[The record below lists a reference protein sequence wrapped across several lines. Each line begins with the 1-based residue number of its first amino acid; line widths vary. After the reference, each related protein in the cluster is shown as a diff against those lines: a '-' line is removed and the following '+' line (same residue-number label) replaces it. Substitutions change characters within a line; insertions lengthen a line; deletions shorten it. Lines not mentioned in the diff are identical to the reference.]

1 MKVTADEAKSQIVQL
16 TSDFSSYVS
25 ANNEALVN
33 LENRMSNKLDE
44 AVSTLGSELRS
55 ELTTATG
62 ELDTKIGELQG
73 DLQEKYEALK
83 NQIGAITGDE
93 GTVGLID
100 EKDKRRKNQKVAE
113 LGTKV
118 ENLTTDLTALTG
130 RVTTVETEIG
140 EIYKQLAQTSAIIG
154 QCINVFNAELG
165 QLCAVLSAQLK
176 SIVFSPTEYYQ
187 GIEAI
192 GVFSFNYNA
201 LSVSAADK
209 TGDQKTDRPTTL
221 TQPETSVVPFVK
233 ASYHLNP
240 SNAAISTDKE
250 HFSYVVNNASYTRS
264 VGRNDISVDSVEL
277 DKEETGM
284 LNVYFSMKNANDIEK
299 IPAAGDGKVDVA
311 ALRYT
316 YSTENGDTLITSD
329 YAALKQYKITDF
341 AINKVTARGNM
352 EEKIENHLAAT
363 AAEAITSNNRLQIT
377 YENKDPYADSET
389 TGLDLNEWI
398 NVHYVVNDA
407 NTDQVWGDQEKINE
421 KEIQTGV

>member
-1 MKVTADEAKSQIVQL
+1 M
-16 TSDFSSYVS
+16 
-25 ANNEALVN
+25 
-33 LENRMSNKLDE
+33 
-44 AVSTLGSELRS
+44 
-55 ELTTATG
+55 
-62 ELDTKIGELQG
+62 
-73 DLQEKYEALK
+73 
-83 NQIGAITGDE
+83 
-93 GTVGLID
+93 
-100 EKDKRRKNQKVAE
+100 
-113 LGTKV
+113 
-118 ENLTTDLTALTG
+118 
-130 RVTTVETEIG
+130 
-140 EIYKQLAQTSAIIG
+140 
-154 QCINVFNAELG
+154 
-165 QLCAVLSAQLK
+165 LSAQLR

-187 GIEAI
+187 GFEAI

-250 HFSYVVNNASYTRS
+250 HFSYVVNDASYTRS

-299 IPAAGDGKVDVA
+299 LPVAGDGKVDVA

-363 AAEAITSNNRLQIT
+363 AAEALTSNNRLQIT

-421 KEIQTGV
+421 KKFKLVYVFLTCV

>member
-100 EKDKRRKNQKVAE
+100 EKINAVNQKVAE

-352 EEKIENHLAAT
+352 EE
-363 AAEAITSNNRLQIT
+363 
-377 YENKDPYADSET
+377 
-389 TGLDLNEWI
+389 
-398 NVHYVVNDA
+398 
-407 NTDQVWGDQEKINE
+407 
-421 KEIQTGV
+421 

>member
-1 MKVTADEAKSQIVQL
+1 M
-16 TSDFSSYVS
+16 
-25 ANNEALVN
+25 N

-100 EKDKRRKNQKVAE
+100 EKINAVNQKVAE

-130 RVTTVETEIG
+130 VETEIG

-209 TGDQKTDRPTTL
+209 TGNERRAVREGFLPLESFECGHQHGQGTFL
-221 TQPETSVVPFVK
+221 
-233 ASYHLNP
+233 
-240 SNAAISTDKE
+240 
-250 HFSYVVNNASYTRS
+250 
-264 VGRNDISVDSVEL
+264 
-277 DKEETGM
+277 
-284 LNVYFSMKNANDIEK
+284 
-299 IPAAGDGKVDVA
+299 
-311 ALRYT
+311 LR
-316 YSTENGDTLITSD
+316 G
-329 YAALKQYKITDF
+329 Q
-341 AINKVTARGNM
+341 
-352 EEKIENHLAAT
+352 
-363 AAEAITSNNRLQIT
+363 
-377 YENKDPYADSET
+377 
-389 TGLDLNEWI
+389 
-398 NVHYVVNDA
+398 
-407 NTDQVWGDQEKINE
+407 
-421 KEIQTGV
+421 